1 VGAMLLVALLL
12 VVLAA
17 VLVRRHQT
25 PQATSGEPIP
35 SPADKVG
42 ASVEAGT
49 RVIAGL
55 EFVLVGDIEP
65 ARDANERIIELMPQ
79 AGYRHAA
86 NRRLHQYGSGLFC
99 KFRMKT
105 NHGEGV
111 YAFIV
116 GDDVKY
122 VGECEDLASRMNN
135 GYGNISPRNCFEGGQ
150 STNCRVNGLVL
161 QAAARGR
168 RITLWFHATDNRK
181 AVEADVLRAV
191 QPPWNR
197 AGIERARALGDSGAA
212 SAHVTPSV
220 KKVRVLAPPGEPSS
234 PTRTAAVAAVQVRD
248 RSTVEKPVRLV
259 WSIAD
264 EMTAA
269 NPAVSRREV
278 ISECVRRGV
287 ALNTAKTQYSAW
299 RAARGVGRRS

>member
-1 VGAMLLVALLL
+1 MLLVALLL
-12 VVLAA
+12 LVLAA
-17 VLVRRHQT
+17 VLIPPDRAPLAASSV
-25 PQATSGEPIP
+25 PIP
-35 SPADKVG
+35 SPADLVG
-42 ASVEAGT
+42 TSVEAAM
-49 RVIAGL
+49 RIIAGL
-55 EFVLVGDIEP
+55 EFRLVGNIEP
-65 ARDANERIIELMPQ
+65 ACDANERIIEFTPQ
-79 AGYRHAA
+79 AGYRDAA
-86 NRRLHQYGSGLFC
+86 NRRLHQYGNGPFC
-99 KFRMKT
+99 KFRTKT
-105 NHGEGV
+105 NYGEGV

-212 SAHVTPSV
+212 SAPVTPSV